1 MPFSDAEIRRQLR
14 LGEDGAW
21 EFKQIEFKGNRPVS
35 PGRSDLADEIAAF
48 ANADGGVLLCGVTDT
63 GDVQG
68 MSRGQ
73 MDELEP
79 LLVEVCTDTIKPPVR
94 PVILRRELEEG
105 KPFLVVEVPQG
116 HAQHDS
122 PGGSFHRVGSSKRRM
137 TSDERL
143 RLAQRR
149 GQARFLWF
157 DKQAVPETGFRT
169 LDESLWKPLLSAEGA
184 ADPEL
189 ALEKMGLLSRGE
201 NGVTRATV
209 AGVLLCSRAPEEWLP
224 NACIT
229 ATCYRGEDRATGQL
243 DAQTIGG
250 PLKQQISHAVAFAV
264 RNMRVAAQKT
274 PARAELPQYS
284 EEAIFEAVVNAVAHR
299 DYSIRASRIRLSMFS
314 DRIEIQSPGALPNNL
329 AVDDMPHRQA
339 TRNELLRSLLG
350 RVSAAGIKGAGGR
363 LFIIERRGDGVPIM
377 RRETRE
383 LSGKLPEFRLIAGS
397 ELCVSIPAASLEF
410 SPARAVVTVRSGGRP
425 LAGVDLLV
433 LFPNKTW
440 KRATTDENGEA
451 GVDLHTTALPMTVFA
466 AAPGY
471 SAHLEREW
479 APSRGTLALGL
490 HELPGGGAVILPE
503 GAGTLPGLRGRL
515 NPIRDG
521 HDRTYLYAS
530 NIAVNQG
537 QPQPVHFIPGED
549 LRLTDADGKE
559 VWARIVEVTGRS
571 ALVEYRPVAGGSGEG
586 RRRDP
591 APAVVSSDG
600 GGSRAEF
607 GDPVS

>member
-329 AVDDMPHRQA
+329 AVDDMPHRQP
-339 TRNELLRSLLG
+339 TRNELLTSLLG

-363 LFIIERRGDGVPIM
+363 LFIIERRGHDQRGAVGRDRGAPV
-377 RRETRE
+377 E
-383 LSGKLPEFRLIAGS
+383 PEVVVGDHPAG
-397 ELCVSIPAASLEF
+397 
-410 SPARAVVTVRSGGRP
+410 
-425 LAGVDLLV
+425 LAGLRLRVGQVAALAAEH
-433 LFPNKTW
+433 LF
-440 KRATTDENGEA
+440 GE
-451 GVDLHTTALPMTVFA
+451 
-466 AAPGY
+466 
-471 SAHLEREW
+471 
-479 APSRGTLALGL
+479 
-490 HELPGGGAVILPE
+490 
-503 GAGTLPGLRGRL
+503 RGRL
-515 NPIRDG
+515 LRRERLLVRQFGGALHRREAPEVPHPLQVGRAPRRARDVG
-521 HDRTYLYAS
+521 RLSPDR
-530 NIAVNQG
+530 
-537 QPQPVHFIPGED
+537 
-549 LRLTDADGKE
+549 
-559 VWARIVEVTGRS
+559 
-571 ALVEYRPVAGGSGEG
+571 GGGNEQNG
-586 RRRDP
+586 RR
-591 APAVVSSDG
+591 G
-600 GGSRAEF
+600 GRACE
-607 GDPVS
+607 